1 MLETLWFVSHVKL
14 RVEKARLSNDL
25 YDRPLHTLTKEHW
38 NFTAWWG
45 KMVCSGLEK
54 SCSVTV
60 KPCKKKE
67 ERRKKKEERR
77 KKERERE
84 RAAVMIYWLPCI
96 QSLHHDLPL
105 DQYILSFYF
114 QLLVSVKK
122 IVSCSSKKCNH
133 CDTLFQEGWLT
144 TDISTSNLREMET
157 LVISHH
163 VQGSI

>member
-14 RVEKARLSNDL
+14 RVEKACLSNDS
-25 YDRPLHTLTKEHW
+25 YDRPLGHFNKRTMKFHSLMRQNGVCRVEKR
-38 NFTAWWG
+38 
-45 KMVCSGLEK
+45 CSG
-54 SCSVTV
+54 TV
-60 KPCKKKE
+60 KPWKKKE
-67 ERRKKKEERR
+67 EE
-77 KKERERE
+77 KERKRK
-84 RAAVMIYWLPCI
+84 RKSSSHDILT
-96 QSLHHDLPL
+96 SLHLVFASWPPT
-105 DQYILSFYF
+105 QYILSFYF

-133 CDTLFQEGWLT
+133 CNTLFQEGWLT

>member
-1 MLETLWFVSHVKL
+1 MYARDIVICKPCKTEGGKGLSIKWLVWQALTHFNKRTLKFHSWMRQNGVC
-14 RVEKARLSNDL
+14 RVEKKLLRYWKALQ
-25 YDRPLHTLTKEHW
+25 
-38 NFTAWWG
+38 
-45 KMVCSGLEK
+45 
-54 SCSVTV
+54 
-60 KPCKKKE
+60 E
-67 ERRKKKEERR
+67 ERKRKSSSHD
-77 KKERERE
+77 
-84 RAAVMIYWLPCI
+84 ILT
-96 QSLHHDLPL
+96 SLHSVFALWPPT
-105 DQYILSFYF
+105 QYILSFYF

>member
-1 MLETLWFVSHVKL
+1 MY
-14 RVEKARLSNDL
+14 ARDI
-25 YDRPLHTLTKEHW
+25 
-38 NFTAWWG
+38 
-45 KMVCSGLEK
+45 VIC
-54 SCSVTV
+54 
-60 KPCKKKE
+60 KPCKTEGGKGLSIKWLVWQALAHFNKRTLKFHSMMRQNGVFRVGKKLLRYCKALQE
-67 ERRKKKEERR
+67 ERRKK
-77 KKERERE
+77 ERE

>member
-1 MLETLWFVSHVKL
+1 MLETLGFVSHVKL
-14 RVEKARLSNDL
+14 RVEKACLSNDL
-25 YDRPLHTLTKEHW
+25 HDWPLHTLTKEHW

-54 SCSVTV
+54 SCSGTV
-60 KPCKKKE
+60 KHWKKKE

-77 KKERERE
+77 KKERKRK
-84 RAAVMIYWLPCI
+84 RKSSSHDILT
-96 QSLHHDLPL
+96 SLHSVFASWPPT
-105 DQYILSFYF
+105 QYILSFYF

-163 VQGSI
+163 VQGST